1 MLKIGKLSVSLVV
14 GFSLLWTTFLPVSA
28 ANLTQT
34 QAEDG
39 PAFPALEDCT
49 NCHLEENDRAG
60 LTGTVVT
67 VQETILYLVP
77 ILEDFSIDLTADSL
91 KIPISKGMSFEVA
104 KTYKLVDDQSNATSY
119 GLLANT
125 YGGKFL
131 GVLLL
136 GTNSVMTTMDY
147 VKKNVRLSPVVTYIA
162 GANDIYPNKVENIL
176 LALGQLSAYQ
186 DRHQGFKSGQYV
198 SVLRAFGFYSYQAF
212 QEYKVGALASGTS
225 SPAGGVCAVA
235 TGLASL
241 ASITKRAKIID
252 IVHHDEQHLYF
263 QGPFSPP
270 AGKVDSGISIHPDGS
285 FEELGFTLPDSGY
298 FRVDIQLLP
307 SGVAYMETDSKGL
320 QGLSDMLLIF
330 SISYSSKPM
339 PEQTKTIANLVAAFR
354 QFRVSAHAEPIL
366 ETNQAIPEA
375 IQASG
380 ITLSNIQKLYAAPD

>member
-1 MLKIGKLSVSLVV
+1 MLKIGKLSVSLMV
-14 GFSLLWTTFLPVSA
+14 GFSLLWTSLLPVNA

-34 QAEDG
+34 QAEGG
-39 PAFPALEDCT
+39 PAFPTLETCT
-49 NCHLEENDRAG
+49 ACHLEENNRAG

-91 KIPISKGMSFEVA
+91 NVTISKGMSFEVA

-186 DRHQGFKSGQYV
+186 DRHQGFKAGKYI

-212 QEYKVGALASGTS
+212 QEYKVGGLASGIS
-225 SPAGGVCAVA
+225 APAGGVCAVA

-270 AGKVDSGISIHPDGS
+270 ARKVDSGISIHPDGS

-307 SGVAYMETDSKGL
+307 NEVNGKTTNLTMQLPPDFLFVVSM
-320 QGLSDMLLIF
+320 
-330 SISYSSKPM
+330 SYVNLPVN
-339 PEQTKTIANLVAAFR
+339 EQTKKIDAFEGWFGNATINENKE
-354 QFRVSAHAEPIL
+354 SE
-366 ETNQAIPEA
+366 
-375 IQASG
+375 
-380 ITLSNIQKLYAAPD
+380 LSNIAQEIEHITGENLLFKKNVELFYH

>member
-28 ANLTQT
+28 ANLPKLQT
-34 QAEDG
+34 EDG
-39 PAFPALEDCT
+39 PSFPTLETCT
-49 NCHLEENDRAG
+49 VCHLEENDRVG

-67 VQETILYLVP
+67 VQETILYLIP
-77 ILEDFSIDLTADSL
+77 LLEDFSIALTADSL
-91 KIPISKGMSFEVA
+91 KVPISKGMSFEVA
-104 KTYKLVDDQSNATSY
+104 KTYKLVDDQSNASSY

-131 GVLLL
+131 GILLL
-136 GTNSVMTTMDY
+136 GSNSVMTTVDY

-162 GANDIYPNKVENIL
+162 GVNDIYPNKVENIL

-186 DRHQGFKSGQYV
+186 GRHQGFTAGKYI
-198 SVLRAFGFYSYQAF
+198 SVLRAFGFYSYQSF

-225 SPAGGVCAVA
+225 APAGGVCAAA

-241 ASITKRAKIID
+241 ASITNRAKIID
-252 IVHHDEQHLYF
+252 IVHHDEKHLYF

-270 AGKVDSGISIHPDGS
+270 AWKVDSGISIRPDGS

-307 SGVAYMETDSKGL
+307 NGVARKTTNLAMQLAPDFLFVVS
-320 QGLSDMLLIF
+320 LSYVNL
-330 SISYSSKPM
+330 PVN
-339 PEQTKTIANLVAAFR
+339 EQTNKIEAWEDWFGNATINENKE
-354 QFRVSAHAEPIL
+354 SE
-366 ETNQAIPEA
+366 
-375 IQASG
+375 
-380 ITLSNIQKLYAAPD
+380 LSNIAQEIDHITGENLLFKKNVELFYH

>member
-186 DRHQGFKSGQYV
+186 DRHQGFKAGKYI

-212 QEYKVGALASGTS
+212 QEYKVS
-225 SPAGGVCAVA
+225 SPVS
-235 TGLASL
+235 TSQSSELL
-241 ASITKRAKIID
+241 ASIPTKLFRSTKLVPWLLEPAR
-252 IVHHDEQHLYF
+252 LL
-263 QGPFSPP
+263 GACALSPL
-270 AGKVDSGISIHPDGS
+270 AW
-285 FEELGFTLPDSGY
+285 
-298 FRVDIQLLP
+298 LLW
-307 SGVAYMETDSKGL
+307 L
-320 QGLSDMLLIF
+320 Q
-330 SISYSSKPM
+330 
-339 PEQTKTIANLVAAFR
+339 
-354 QFRVSAHAEPIL
+354 
-366 ETNQAIPEA
+366 
-375 IQASG
+375 
-380 ITLSNIQKLYAAPD
+380 